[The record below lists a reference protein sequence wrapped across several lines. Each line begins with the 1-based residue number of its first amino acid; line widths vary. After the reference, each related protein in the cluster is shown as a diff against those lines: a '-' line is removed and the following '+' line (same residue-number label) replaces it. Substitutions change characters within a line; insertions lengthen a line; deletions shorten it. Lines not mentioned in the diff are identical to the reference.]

1 MKSKLLII
9 ALLISA
15 ICAAQSVPN
24 NSTFKLT
31 DVTAVTGGTSLSA
44 AFANSTDSYF
54 DSNYKGSK
62 DRLSN
67 FRNYGPHNAG
77 CTLPVFGSMAWS
89 YDDVTSS
96 TILVTPN
103 LLANGTCTVT
113 ERGAVASTSAN
124 PTVANIKVSNG
135 SGTGQYSIQFTGLS
149 ANTTYYVRPYYIAN
163 STAYYGTSLEVAIT
177 TNP

>member
-9 ALLISA
+9 ALLISV

-24 NSTFKLT
+24 TNTFKLT

-67 FRNYGPHNAG
+67 FRNYTVGS
-77 CTLPVFGSMAWS
+77 CTLPTFGAMAWS

-124 PTVANIKVSNG
+124 PTTANIKVSNG

-163 STAYYGTSLEVAIT
+163 STAHYGAELEVAIT
-177 TNP
+177 TEP